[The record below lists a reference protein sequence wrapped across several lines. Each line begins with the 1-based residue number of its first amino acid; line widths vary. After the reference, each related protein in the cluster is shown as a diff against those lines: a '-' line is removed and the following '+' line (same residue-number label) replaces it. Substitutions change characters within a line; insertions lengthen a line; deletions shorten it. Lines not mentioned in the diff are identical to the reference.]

1 MDKITKCKRDILK
14 LIDSVYLRN
23 YLVEQIDRLSVTDYM
38 EIVMKAPVSLQKKYM
53 LLNQIRKW
61 KTDRKH
67 QEWVAGCENALKRA
81 LKCLNE
87 SGSKNVQFLLKEMDF
102 KQICDAVPVI
112 SYQGAL
118 RYIYDN
124 YLADMREKDLFPSQR
139 KAIADFYF
147 ILERYKVIDTKYWK
161 DYEYTLDSR
170 GEALYFKRIKR
181 EDRKSE
187 IYDTAFQGE
196 GMEFIPVP
204 YRQGDILYIDC
215 RPFLDPTYC
224 LIYYV
229 GDDRECCSVRCLYPQ
244 CKDIIGEGALK
255 HGHFYSSILSDSN
268 ANYISPLFRAELYN
282 GILPEEY
289 RFMEEI
295 RTHLLRNGSLSGELD
310 KFFFNNI
317 RSFYVKQSY
326 RILDDDTCADH
337 AHIDGICKK
346 DLMAFCVKRC

>member
-1 MDKITKCKRDILK
+1 MNQINKCKSDILK
-14 LIDSVYLRN
+14 LIDSAYLRN
-23 YLVEQIDRLSVTDYM
+23 YLLEQIDRLSATDYM
-38 EIVMKAPVSLQKKYM
+38 EIVMKAPVSLKKKYK

-61 KTDRKH
+61 KIDREL
-67 QEWVAGCENALKRA
+67 QEWVTGCENALERA

-87 SGSKNVQFLLKEMDF
+87 SGGENVQFLLKEMDLE
-102 KQICDAVPVI
+102 QICDAVSVI

-118 RYIYDN
+118 KYIYDN
-124 YLADMREKDLFPSQR
+124 YLADMREEDLFPSQR
-139 KAIADFYF
+139 KEIPDFYF
-147 ILERYKVIDTKYWK
+147 ILERYKVIDTKCWK

-181 EDRKSE
+181 EDRKPE

-244 CKDIIGEGALK
+244 CGDIIGEGALK

-268 ANYISPLFRAELYN
+268 ANFISPLFRAELCN
-282 GILPEEY
+282 GILPEKY
-289 RFMEEI
+289 LFMEEI
-295 RTHLLRNGSLSGELD
+295 RIQLLHNDSLSGELD
-310 KFFFNNI
+310 KFFSDNI
-317 RSFYVKQSY
+317 RSFYVKPNY
-326 RILDDDTCADH
+326 KVLRDDSCGDNVRV
-337 AHIDGICKK
+337 DGICKK
-346 DLMAFCVKRC
+346 DLIAFCFNRG

>member
-1 MDKITKCKRDILK
+1 M
-14 LIDSVYLRN
+14 
-23 YLVEQIDRLSVTDYM
+23 
-38 EIVMKAPVSLQKKYM
+38 
-53 LLNQIRKW
+53 
-61 KTDRKH
+61 
-67 QEWVAGCENALKRA
+67 
-81 LKCLNE
+81 
-87 SGSKNVQFLLKEMDF
+87 
-102 KQICDAVPVI
+102 PVI

-124 YLADMREKDLFPSQR
+124 YLAD
-139 KAIADFYF
+139 FYF
-147 ILERYKVIDTKYWK
+147 ILERYKVIDTKCWK

-196 GMEFIPVP
+196 GLEFIPVP

-215 RPFLDPTYC
+215 RPFLDPTYS

-244 CKDIIGEGALK
+244 CGDMIGEGVLK
-255 HGHFYSSILSDSN
+255 HGHFYSSILSDSS

-282 GILPEEY
+282 GILPKEY
-289 RFMEEI
+289 QFMEEI
-295 RTHLLRNGSLSGELD
+295 RIQLFRNEGLSGEMD

-326 RILDDDTCADH
+326 RILGDDTYADH
-337 AHIDGICKK
+337 ARIDGICKK
-346 DLMAFCVKRC
+346 DLMALCVKRC